1 MANNNY
7 NNFEFNDT
15 DKKIIVDEFIDFQP
29 DNKDNT
35 DTGTDSQTDSNKNDN
50 TEKRPS
56 VFSIEKQ
63 IYNKLADKC
72 YNIADRAEN
81 PITKE
86 FFNFLGVCSDCR
98 GKTIAGKLDVLS
110 DRYIH
115 NHETLSSISEAF
127 KDITPGPIKELFKG
141 IIKTVDTLDKISRI
155 TPTNTLIKSIEKYV
169 SSDKVLNDKPILGQ
183 FVDTEVNH
191 NDIDNGIEKTPN
203 DVEPKETPDID
214 KTPNDVEPKEV
225 PDIENTPNDVEPKEV
240 PDIEKT
246 PNDVEPKEVPDIE
259 KTPNDVEPKEAPD
272 IEKTPNDVEPKEV
285 PDIEKTPDKAVPN
298 ETPDVEKT
306 PDISEPQ
313 NAPDI
318 ENPESVDEPSSIED
332 AVDFEP
338 LTEEDKNEAEKELDP
353 NDDSIDEKLKDN
365 TQHHETPDKEFD
377 DDDFDNLIE
386 KNKNNNGN
394 SEDPAAQ
401 PDHGLEKGNDDNAD
415 ISKGDESTPERIKED
430 DPSLADE
437 IAKKESDITDD
448 IANINQNEGAI
459 DTANDAIEEENLGQ
473 ELSVEHIEH
482 EINEND
488 NINDNI
494 VSNEVSSSDGIDD
507 QTAADTDNNGTVD
520 SIESD
525 EGNSVDEINENL
537 RNTNDSLNN
546 TNNDNNTN
554 DDANNVNDIEQ
565 TEQAFD
571 NSLDNNSHEL
581 DDIDKFSDSI
591 SSQDTLNPLDEIS
604 TTSSINTSLA
614 DTNDFLDTI
623 SNSNIESFDNGN
635 NELSDSFDKLNEVGV
650 SQSEVSSEFD
660 KSDVAQGI
668 ENAKI
673 TSETPI
679 QNELIGLESEKET
692 PNIDVE
698 NEDIQTFD
706 DVLNVYYTDDN
717 VFLDQLNPS
726 DLSFDDIINSIVEDP
741 SWTFADSL
749 FNNDLDKIDNSDPSL
764 EYNPDYDSDPDSIP
778 DSIPDTIPDSIPDSG
793 DDLQG
798 LFDNGNLYGSI
809 DAEELEEAIE
819 LLL

>member
-1 MANNNY
+1 M
-7 NNFEFNDT
+7 
-15 DKKIIVDEFIDFQP
+15 
-29 DNKDNT
+29 
-35 DTGTDSQTDSNKNDN
+35 
-50 TEKRPS
+50 
-56 VFSIEKQ
+56 
-63 IYNKLADKC
+63 
-72 YNIADRAEN
+72 
-81 PITKE
+81 
-86 FFNFLGVCSDCR
+86 
-98 GKTIAGKLDVLS
+98 
-110 DRYIH
+110 
-115 NHETLSSISEAF
+115 
-127 KDITPGPIKELFKG
+127 
-141 IIKTVDTLDKISRI
+141 
-155 TPTNTLIKSIEKYV
+155 
-169 SSDKVLNDKPILGQ
+169 
-183 FVDTEVNH
+183 
-191 NDIDNGIEKTPN
+191 
-203 DVEPKETPDID
+203 
-214 KTPNDVEPKEV
+214 
-225 PDIENTPNDVEPKEV
+225 
-240 PDIEKT
+240 
-246 PNDVEPKEVPDIE
+246 
-259 KTPNDVEPKEAPD
+259 
-272 IEKTPNDVEPKEV
+272 
-285 PDIEKTPDKAVPN
+285 
-298 ETPDVEKT
+298 
-306 PDISEPQ
+306 
-313 NAPDI
+313 
-318 ENPESVDEPSSIED
+318 DEPSSIED

-338 LTEEDKNEAEKELDP
+338 LTEEDKNEAEKELNP

-377 DDDFDNLIE
+377 DGDFDDLIE
-386 KNKNNNGN
+386 KNKNNNGD
-394 SEDPAAQ
+394 SDDPAVQ

-430 DPSLADE
+430 NPSLADE

-494 VSNEVSSSDGIDD
+494 ASNEVSSSDGIDD
-507 QTAADTDNNGTVD
+507 QTAADTDNDGTVD

-537 RNTNDSLNN
+537 RDTNDSLNN

-604 TTSSINTSLA
+604 TSSSINTSLA
-614 DTNDFLDTI
+614 DTNDFLDAN
-623 SNSNIESFDNGN
+623 SNSNIESFENGN

-717 VFLDQLNPS
+717 VILDQLNPS

-809 DAEELEEAIE
+809 DAEELEEVIE